1 VFADVKFTFLKT
13 CLGSIHVSEI
23 RATFQEIKMTLYA
36 HETGVTAN
44 VSPRLET
51 VIKNVEFTR
60 RYTLS
65 LLEDLTADDWFWTP
79 ADSSEKFTTHIAWQ
93 AGHIAMAEYGLMLF
107 RQRGRD
113 RDVDATL
120 MSGKFRKLFL
130 RGSEPHRDREGYPEP
145 QEIIEVMDRVHR
157 QVLKEIASFD
167 GEQLDEPAEP
177 PHAAFATRYGA
188 LLFAG
193 GHEMLH
199 AGQIGLLRRLM
210 GKAPLR

>member
-1 VFADVKFTFLKT
+1 
-13 CLGSIHVSEI
+13 
-23 RATFQEIKMTLYA
+23 MTIFA
-36 HETGVTAN
+36 HETRVVAN
-44 VSPRLET
+44 ISPRLET
-51 VIKNVEFTR
+51 VVKNVEFAR
-60 RYTLS
+60 RYTLL
-65 LLEDLTADDWFWTP
+65 LLEDLTGDEWFWTP
-79 ADSSEKFTTHIAWQ
+79 SDSSEKFTTHIAWQ

-113 RDVDATL
+113 REVDATL

-130 RGSEPHRDREGYPEP
+130 RGSQPQPDRNLYPDP
-145 QEIIEVMDRVHR
+145 QEILDVMAKVHQ
-157 QVLKEIASFD
+157 QVLSEVPNFD
-167 GEQLDEPAEP
+167 GEQLDEPTEP

-193 GHEMLH
+193 GHELVH

>member
-1 VFADVKFTFLKT
+1 
-13 CLGSIHVSEI
+13 
-23 RATFQEIKMTLYA
+23 MTIFEHDA
-36 HETGVTAN
+36 GVN
-44 VSPRLET
+44 VNLSPRLEI
-51 VIKNVEFTR
+51 VVKNVEFVR

-65 LLEDLTADDWFWTP
+65 LLEDLTDDEWFWTP
-79 ADSSEKFTTHIAWQ
+79 TESTEQFTTHIAWQ
-93 AGHIAMAEYGLMLF
+93 AGHIAMAQYGLMLF

-113 RDVDATL
+113 REVDETL

-130 RGSEPHRDREGYPEP
+130 RGTEPQPDRHLYPQP
-145 QEIIEVMDRVHR
+145 QEIRAVMDRVHQ
-157 QVLKEIASFD
+157 QVLKEVPEFD
-167 GEQLDEPAEP
+167 GAQLDEPTEP
-177 PHAAFATRYGA
+177 PHAAFATRFGA